1 MIHWLLDPCCLD
13 FSCLYFLQ
21 LYSCSQFVVSEH
33 CVWKT
38 NTRYDFSFLKFT
50 EDSFETS
57 HVIYAG
63 EISMC
68 TWKVSVFCLYILIYI
83 TSLYPLID
91 WWSLRCP
98 VVVGWQGLKAVFLPV
113 GELCPWCVS
122 LSRSVPA
129 LQPVGP
135 LFRVR
140 LGIGCI
146 AWKEDCRTAFAS
158 TVSVC

>member
-57 HVIYAG
+57 HVPECWRVPG
-63 EISMC
+63 ESGPH
-68 TWKVSVFCLYILIYI
+68 TSPYLPQHHTHWHTRPVSSSFDSESVKKVS
-83 TSLYPLID
+83 
-91 WWSLRCP
+91 
-98 VVVGWQGLKAVFLPV
+98 
-113 GELCPWCVS
+113 E
-122 LSRSVPA
+122 SRSVMFNS
-129 LQPVGP
+129 LQSARLFCPWDSPGRNTGVGHH
-135 LFRVR
+135 
-140 LGIGCI
+140 
-146 AWKEDCRTAFAS
+146 AFL
-158 TVSVC
+158 